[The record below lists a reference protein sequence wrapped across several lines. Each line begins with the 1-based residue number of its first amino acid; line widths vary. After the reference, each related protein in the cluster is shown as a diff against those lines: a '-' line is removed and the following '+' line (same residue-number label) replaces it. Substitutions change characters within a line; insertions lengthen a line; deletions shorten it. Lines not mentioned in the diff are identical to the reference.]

1 MKLLIFRVMLLYL
14 YTNEKIRF
22 ITNRIFSLI
31 FCIQNFRYASFIS
44 SPFSSRS
51 TITS

>member
-1 MKLLIFRVMLLYL
+1 MKPFIFKVMLLYL
-14 YTNEKIRF
+14 YTNNRF

-31 FCIQNFRYASFIS
+31 LCIQSFRYASFIS

-51 TITS
+51 TVTS